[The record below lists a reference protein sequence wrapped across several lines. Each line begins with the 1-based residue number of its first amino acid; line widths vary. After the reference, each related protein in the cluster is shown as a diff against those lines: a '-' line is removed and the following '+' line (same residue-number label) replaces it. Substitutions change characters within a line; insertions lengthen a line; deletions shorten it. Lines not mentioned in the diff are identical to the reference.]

1 MTAAVVL
8 LSGCGNM
15 TMLEE
20 YSFGYVQLKAGN
32 SEVYV
37 MTPFDLAHV
46 SRQNGEGMMYINND
60 KHINVVAVSETAGE
74 TTPVAMAEEYVAM
87 LKQTPDVSDL
97 QTKVTDAE
105 ESGRKTT
112 VVDASYTEPLNGQPA
127 KLIVRSLFFEDNGQ
141 IWHVMYMYKDG
152 DALAKEVV
160 DHVFGQLQSFKAKR
174 ESVNFHDR
182 IGCKLRQ
189 LDLEVPAHQHGQ

>member
-1 MTAAVVL
+1 MKGLKLLAVAAMTAAVVL

-74 TTPVAMAEEYVAM
+74 MTPAAMAKEYVAM

-112 VVDASYTEPLNGQPA
+112 VVNASYTEPLNGQPA
-127 KLIVRSLFFEDNGQ
+127 KLTVRSLFFEDNGQ

-160 DHVFGQLQSFKAKR
+160 DHVFGQLK
-174 ESVNFHDR
+174 
-182 IGCKLRQ
+182 
-189 LDLEVPAHQHGQ
+189 

>member
-1 MTAAVVL
+1 MKELKLLAVAAMTAAVVL

-105 ESGRKTT
+105 ESGRQTT

-127 KLIVRSLFFEDNGQ
+127 KLTVRSLFFEDNGQ

-160 DHVFGQLQSFKAKR
+160 DHVFGQLK
-174 ESVNFHDR
+174 
-182 IGCKLRQ
+182 
-189 LDLEVPAHQHGQ
+189 

>member
-1 MTAAVVL
+1 MKGLKLLAVAAMTAAVVL
-8 LSGCGNM
+8 LSGCGNT

-74 TTPVAMAEEYVAM
+74 TTPVAMANEYVAM

-105 ESGRKTT
+105 ESGRKAT

-127 KLIVRSLFFEDNGQ
+127 KLTVRSLFFEDNGQ

-160 DHVFGQLQSFKAKR
+160 DHVFGQLK
-174 ESVNFHDR
+174 
-182 IGCKLRQ
+182 
-189 LDLEVPAHQHGQ
+189 

>member
-46 SRQNGEGMMYINND
+46 SRQNGEGVMYINND

-112 VVDASYTEPLNGQPA
+112 VVNASYTEPLNGQPA
-127 KLIVRSLFFEDNGQ
+127 KLTVRSLFFEDNGQ

-160 DHVFGQLQSFKAKR
+160 DHVFGQLK
-174 ESVNFHDR
+174 
-182 IGCKLRQ
+182 
-189 LDLEVPAHQHGQ
+189 

>member
-1 MTAAVVL
+1 MKGLKLLAVAAMTAGGRIGSFLACPFDAMG
-8 LSGCGNM
+8 S
-15 TMLEE
+15 TMAN
-20 YSFGYVQLKAGN
+20 YGGQNV
-32 SEVYV
+32 VYV

-74 TTPVAMAEEYVAM
+74 TTPAAMAKEYVAM

-112 VVDASYTEPLNGQPA
+112 VVNASYTEPLNGQPC
-127 KLIVRSLFFEDNGQ
+127 KLTVRSLFL
-141 IWHVMYMYKDG
+141 HVQRRRCPG
-152 DALAKEVV
+152 
-160 DHVFGQLQSFKAKR
+160 
-174 ESVNFHDR
+174 
-182 IGCKLRQ
+182 
-189 LDLEVPAHQHGQ
+189 

>member
-112 VVDASYTEPLNGQPA
+112 VVDASYTVPLNGQPA

-160 DHVFGQLQSFKAKR
+160 DHVFGQLK
-174 ESVNFHDR
+174 
-182 IGCKLRQ
+182 
-189 LDLEVPAHQHGQ
+189 

>member
-97 QTKVTDAE
+97 QTKVTDAD

-112 VVDASYTEPLNGQPA
+112 VVDGSYTEPLNGQPA

-160 DHVFGQLQSFKAKR
+160 DHVFGQLK
-174 ESVNFHDR
+174 
-182 IGCKLRQ
+182 
-189 LDLEVPAHQHGQ
+189 

>member
-112 VVDASYTEPLNGQPA
+112 VVDASCTEPLNGQPA

-160 DHVFGQLQSFKAKR
+160 DHVFGQLK
-174 ESVNFHDR
+174 
-182 IGCKLRQ
+182 
-189 LDLEVPAHQHGQ
+189 

>member
-1 MTAAVVL
+1 MNELKLLAVAAMTAAVVL

-127 KLIVRSLFFEDNGQ
+127 KLTVRSLFFEDNGQ

-160 DHVFGQLQSFKAKR
+160 DHVFGQLK
-174 ESVNFHDR
+174 
-182 IGCKLRQ
+182 
-189 LDLEVPAHQHGQ
+189 

>member
-112 VVDASYTEPLNGQPA
+112 VVDSSYTEPLNGQPA

-160 DHVFGQLQSFKAKR
+160 DHVFGQLK
-174 ESVNFHDR
+174 
-182 IGCKLRQ
+182 
-189 LDLEVPAHQHGQ
+189 

>member
-1 MTAAVVL
+1 MKELKVLAVAAMTAAVVL
-8 LSGCGNM
+8 LSGCGSQ

-46 SRQNGEGMMYINND
+46 NRQHGEGMMYINND

-74 TTPVAMAEEYVAM
+74 TTPAAMANESVAM

-105 ESGRKTT
+105 ESGRQAT

-127 KLIVRSLFFEDNGQ
+127 KLTVRSLFFEDNGQ

-160 DHVFGQLQSFKAKR
+160 DHVFGQLK
-174 ESVNFHDR
+174 
-182 IGCKLRQ
+182 
-189 LDLEVPAHQHGQ
+189 

>member
-1 MTAAVVL
+1 MKGLKLLAVAAMTAAVVL

-46 SRQNGEGMMYINND
+46 SRKNGEGMMYINND

-127 KLIVRSLFFEDNGQ
+127 KLTVRSLFFEDNGQ

-160 DHVFGQLQSFKAKR
+160 DHVFGQLK
-174 ESVNFHDR
+174 
-182 IGCKLRQ
+182 
-189 LDLEVPAHQHGQ
+189 

>member
-74 TTPVAMAEEYVAM
+74 TTLAAMAKEYVAM

-112 VVDASYTEPLNGQPA
+112 VVNASYTEPLNGQPA
-127 KLIVRSLFFEDNGQ
+127 KLTVRSLFFEDNGQ

-160 DHVFGQLQSFKAKR
+160 DHVFGQLK
-174 ESVNFHDR
+174 
-182 IGCKLRQ
+182 
-189 LDLEVPAHQHGQ
+189 

>member
-1 MTAAVVL
+1 MKELKLLAVAAMTAAVVL

-97 QTKVTDAE
+97 QTKVTNAE

-127 KLIVRSLFFEDNGQ
+127 KLTVRSLFFEDNGQ

-160 DHVFGQLQSFKAKR
+160 DHVFGQLK
-174 ESVNFHDR
+174 
-182 IGCKLRQ
+182 
-189 LDLEVPAHQHGQ
+189 

>member
-1 MTAAVVL
+1 MKGLKLLAVAAMTAAVVL

-141 IWHVMYMYKDG
+141 IWHVMFMYKDG

-160 DHVFGQLQSFKAKR
+160 DHVFGQLK
-174 ESVNFHDR
+174 
-182 IGCKLRQ
+182 
-189 LDLEVPAHQHGQ
+189 

>member
-112 VVDASYTEPLNGQPA
+112 VVNASYTEPLNGQPA
-127 KLIVRSLFFEDNGQ
+127 KLTVRSLFFEDNGQ
-141 IWHVMYMYKDG
+141 IWHVMYIYRDG

-160 DHVFGQLQSFKAKR
+160 DHVFGQLK
-174 ESVNFHDR
+174 
-182 IGCKLRQ
+182 
-189 LDLEVPAHQHGQ
+189 

>member
-1 MTAAVVL
+1 MKELKVLAVAAMTAAVVL
-8 LSGCGNM
+8 LSGCGSQ

-46 SRQNGEGMMYINND
+46 NRQHGEGMMYINND

-74 TTPVAMAEEYVAM
+74 TTPAAMANEYVAM

-105 ESGRKTT
+105 ESGRQAT

-127 KLIVRSLFFEDNGQ
+127 KLTVRSLFFEDNGQ

-160 DHVFGQLQSFKAKR
+160 DHVFGQLK
-174 ESVNFHDR
+174 
-182 IGCKLRQ
+182 
-189 LDLEVPAHQHGQ
+189 

>member
-127 KLIVRSLFFEDNGQ
+127 NLIVRSLFFEDNGQ

-160 DHVFGQLQSFKAKR
+160 DHVFGQLK
-174 ESVNFHDR
+174 
-182 IGCKLRQ
+182 
-189 LDLEVPAHQHGQ
+189 

>member
-1 MTAAVVL
+1 MKGLKLLAVAAMTAAVVL

-112 VVDASYTEPLNGQPA
+112 VVDASYTEPLNGKPA

-160 DHVFGQLQSFKAKR
+160 DHVFGQLK
-174 ESVNFHDR
+174 
-182 IGCKLRQ
+182 
-189 LDLEVPAHQHGQ
+189 

>member
-1 MTAAVVL
+1 MKGLKLFAAAAMTAAVVL
-8 LSGCGNM
+8 LAGCGNT

-20 YSFGYVQLKAGN
+20 YSFGYVQLKAGD

-74 TTPVAMAEEYVAM
+74 TTPAAMANEYVAM

-105 ESGRKTT
+105 ESGRQA
-112 VVDASYTEPLNGQPA
+112 VVAEASYTEPLNGKPA
-127 KLIVRSLFFEDNGQ
+127 KLTVRSLFFEDNGQ

-160 DHVFGQLQSFKAKR
+160 DHVFGQLK
-174 ESVNFHDR
+174 
-182 IGCKLRQ
+182 
-189 LDLEVPAHQHGQ
+189 

>member
-8 LSGCGNM
+8 LSGCGSQ

-46 SRQNGEGMMYINND
+46 NRQHGEGMMYINND

-74 TTPVAMAEEYVAM
+74 TTPAAMANEYVAM

-105 ESGRKTT
+105 ESGCQTT

-160 DHVFGQLQSFKAKR
+160 DHVFGQLK
-174 ESVNFHDR
+174 
-182 IGCKLRQ
+182 
-189 LDLEVPAHQHGQ
+189 

>member
-1 MTAAVVL
+1 MKGLKLLAVAAMTAAVVL

-112 VVDASYTEPLNGQPA
+112 VVDAFLYGTAQRPAGQ
-127 KLIVRSLFFEDNGQ
+127 LIVRSLFFEDNGQ

-152 DALAKEVV
+152 DAWLK
-160 DHVFGQLQSFKAKR
+160 K
-174 ESVNFHDR
+174 
-182 IGCKLRQ
+182 
-189 LDLEVPAHQHGQ
+189 

>member
-1 MTAAVVL
+1 MKGLKGLAAAAMVSAAVL
-8 LSGCGNM
+8 LAGCGSN

-46 SRQNGEGMMYINND
+46 NRQDGEGMMYINND

-74 TTPVAMAEEYVAM
+74 TTPVGMADKYVAM

-97 QTKVTDAE
+97 QTKITEAE
-105 ESGRKTT
+105 ESGRKAT

-127 KLIVRSLFFEDNGQ
+127 KLTVRSFFFEDNGQ

-152 DALAKEVV
+152 DELAKEVV
-160 DHVFGQLQSFKAKR
+160 DHVFGQLK
-174 ESVNFHDR
+174 
-182 IGCKLRQ
+182 
-189 LDLEVPAHQHGQ
+189 

>member
-127 KLIVRSLFFEDNGQ
+127 KLTVRSLFFEDNGQ

-160 DHVFGQLQSFKAKR
+160 DHVFGQLK
-174 ESVNFHDR
+174 
-182 IGCKLRQ
+182 
-189 LDLEVPAHQHGQ
+189 

>member
-105 ESGRKTT
+105 KSGRKTT

-127 KLIVRSLFFEDNGQ
+127 KLTVRSLFFEDNGQ

-160 DHVFGQLQSFKAKR
+160 DHVFGQLK
-174 ESVNFHDR
+174 
-182 IGCKLRQ
+182 
-189 LDLEVPAHQHGQ
+189 

>member
-74 TTPVAMAEEYVAM
+74 TTPAAMAEEYVAM

-97 QTKVTDAE
+97 QTNVN
-105 ESGRKTT
+105 
-112 VVDASYTEPLNGQPA
+112 ASYTEPLNGQPA
-127 KLIVRSLFFEDNGQ
+127 KLTVRSLFFEDNGQ

-160 DHVFGQLQSFKAKR
+160 DHVFGQLK
-174 ESVNFHDR
+174 
-182 IGCKLRQ
+182 
-189 LDLEVPAHQHGQ
+189 

>member
-1 MTAAVVL
+1 MKELKLLAVAAMTAAVVL

-127 KLIVRSLFFEDNGQ
+127 KLTVRSLFFEDNGQ

-160 DHVFGQLQSFKAKR
+160 DHVFGQLK
-174 ESVNFHDR
+174 
-182 IGCKLRQ
+182 
-189 LDLEVPAHQHGQ
+189 

>member
-37 MTPFDLAHV
+37 MTPFDLGRV
-46 SRQNGEGMMYINND
+46 NRQNGEGVMYINND
-60 KHINVVAVSETAGE
+60 KHINVIAVSETAGE
-74 TTPVAMAEEYVAM
+74 TTPAAMAEEYIAM
-87 LKQTPDVSDL
+87 LKQTPDFSDL

-105 ESGRKTT
+105 ESGRKAT
-112 VVDASYTEPLNGQPA
+112 VVNASYTEPLNGQPVKITA
-127 KLIVRSLFFEDNGQ
+127 RSLFFEDNGQ
-141 IWHVMYMYKDG
+141 IWHVMYIYRDG

-160 DHVFGQLQSFKAKR
+160 DHVFGQLK
-174 ESVNFHDR
+174 
-182 IGCKLRQ
+182 
-189 LDLEVPAHQHGQ
+189 

>member
-1 MTAAVVL
+1 MELDPKYASAIVRRYAADKGSTDDIKVIRDGKEL
-8 LSGCGNM
+8 PC
-15 TMLEE
+15 
-20 YSFGYVQLKAGN
+20 

-74 TTPVAMAEEYVAM
+74 TTPAAMAKEYVAM

-112 VVDASYTEPLNGQPA
+112 VVNASYTEPLNGQPA
-127 KLIVRSLFFEDNGQ
+127 KLTVRSLFFEDNGQ

-160 DHVFGQLQSFKAKR
+160 DHVFGQLK
-174 ESVNFHDR
+174 
-182 IGCKLRQ
+182 
-189 LDLEVPAHQHGQ
+189 

>member
-1 MTAAVVL
+1 MKELKLLAVAAMTADVVL

-127 KLIVRSLFFEDNGQ
+127 KLTVRSLFFEDNGQ

-160 DHVFGQLQSFKAKR
+160 DHVFGQLK
-174 ESVNFHDR
+174 
-182 IGCKLRQ
+182 
-189 LDLEVPAHQHGQ
+189 

>member
-127 KLIVRSLFFEDNGQ
+127 KFIVRSLFFEDNGQ

-160 DHVFGQLQSFKAKR
+160 DHVFGQLK
-174 ESVNFHDR
+174 
-182 IGCKLRQ
+182 
-189 LDLEVPAHQHGQ
+189 

>member
-1 MTAAVVL
+1 MKGLKLLAVAAMTAAVVL

-112 VVDASYTEPLNGQPA
+112 VVNASYTEPLNGQPA
-127 KLIVRSLFFEDNGQ
+127 KLTVRSLFFEDNGQ

-160 DHVFGQLQSFKAKR
+160 DHVFGQLK
-174 ESVNFHDR
+174 
-182 IGCKLRQ
+182 
-189 LDLEVPAHQHGQ
+189 

>member
-1 MTAAVVL
+1 MKGLKLLAVAAMTAAVVL

-74 TTPVAMAEEYVAM
+74 TTPAAMAKEYVAM
-87 LKQTPDVSDL
+87 LKQTPDFSDL

-112 VVDASYTEPLNGQPA
+112 VVNASYTEPLNGQPA
-127 KLIVRSLFFEDNGQ
+127 KLTVRSLFFEDNGQ

-160 DHVFGQLQSFKAKR
+160 DHVFGQLK
-174 ESVNFHDR
+174 
-182 IGCKLRQ
+182 
-189 LDLEVPAHQHGQ
+189 